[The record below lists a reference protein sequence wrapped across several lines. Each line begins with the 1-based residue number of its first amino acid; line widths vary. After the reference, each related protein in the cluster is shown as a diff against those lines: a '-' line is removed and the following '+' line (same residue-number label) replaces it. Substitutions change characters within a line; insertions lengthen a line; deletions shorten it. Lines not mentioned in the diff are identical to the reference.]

1 MSLRGWL
8 TRERKRGLIVVGV
21 LVALVLAILDAADIF
36 QTLPWWLWFLVVCV
50 ADFIGFA
57 YSVLAAQRWG
67 TRP

>member
-36 QTLPWWLWFLVVCV
+36 QTLPWWLWFLVICV

-57 YSVLAAQRWG
+57 YSVLAAQQ
-67 TRP
+67 

>member
-8 TRERKRGLIVVGV
+8 TWERKRGLIVVGV

-50 ADFIGFA
+50 ADFLGFA
-57 YSVLAAQRWG
+57 YSVLAAQK
-67 TRP
+67 